1 MEYNITRKERDCI
14 VALHDSSGFP
24 LRLFN
29 IAEILKIK
37 APTAHE
43 LVKRLESKNIIEK
56 KNGIISLTDYGNKV
70 YSEIIMAHRTME
82 ILLTKSGVNSDLA
95 CEQIEKIDY
104 LMDDT
109 SIKKLFES
117 IGQPLTC
124 PHGKPVIS
132 K

>member
-14 VALHDSSGFP
+14 VALHENSGFP

-37 APTAHE
+37 APTAYE

-56 KNGIISLTDYGNKV
+56 KNGVINMI
-70 YSEIIMAHRTME
+70 YSEIIMAHRTLE
-82 ILLTKSGVNSDLA
+82 IMLTKSGVNSDRA
-95 CEQIEKIDY
+95 CQQIEKIDY
-104 LMDDT
+104 LMDDV
-109 SIKKLFES
+109 SIQKLFKS
-117 IGQPLTC
+117 LGQPQTC

>member
-14 VALHDSSGFP
+14 VALHENSGFP

-37 APTAHE
+37 APTAYE

-56 KNGIISLTDYGNKV
+56 KNGVISLTPNGNTI
-70 YSEIIMAHRTME
+70 YSEIIMAHRTLE
-82 ILLTKSGVNSDLA
+82 IMLTKSGVNSDRA
-95 CEQIEKIDY
+95 CQQIEKIDY
-104 LMDDT
+104 LMDDV
-109 SIKKLFES
+109 SIQKLFKS
-117 IGQPLTC
+117 LGQPQTC